1 MNKQADL
8 SGSEALFM
16 LFPVLRRVVY
26 EAFDMHN
33 VKITRT
39 QQIILV
45 TMYCS
50 DTLSM
55 SELARRIT
63 TSNEQATR
71 AVTQLVA
78 LGLIRRFQNEHN
90 HRIVNIQ
97 LTDNAKAYVSE
108 VAETADKL
116 AVEYIGGRENAKKA
130 FTSLT
135 TAARCLMSNV

>member
-16 LFPVLRRVVY
+16 LFPVLRRVIY
-26 EAFDMHN
+26 EAFDKHN
-33 VKITRT
+33 MRITRT

-78 LGLIRRFQNEHN
+78 LDLIRRFQNEHN
-90 HRIVNIQ
+90 HRIVNIR

-116 AVEYIGGRENAKKA
+116 AVEYIGSKENAKKV
-130 FTSLT
+130 FVSLT
-135 TAARCLMSNV
+135 TAARCLEGNA